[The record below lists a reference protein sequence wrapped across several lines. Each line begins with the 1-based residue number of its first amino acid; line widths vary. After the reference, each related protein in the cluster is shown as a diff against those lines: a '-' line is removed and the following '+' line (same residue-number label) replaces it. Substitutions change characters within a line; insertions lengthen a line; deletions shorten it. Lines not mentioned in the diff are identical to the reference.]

1 MEGIDWNLVRNA
13 KEKMYFGKYT
23 LPVSVKNQ
31 LALPSDFREAGVNNV
46 FLTQGFDRNLML
58 LSPNAFAKISSHIQ
72 AASISDPLA
81 RLMNR
86 LFMGSATELVIDG
99 GGNIDLPTHLRE
111 YAELDKEIVIVGQG
125 EYSEIW
131 SPALWQKQ
139 MDSVNDFEANT
150 HRFEKFH
157 ISLA

>member
-13 KEKMYFGKYT
+13 KEKMYFGKCT
-23 LPVSVKNQ
+23 LPVSEKNQ
-31 LALPSDFREAGVNNV
+31 LALPSDFRETGSNAV

-58 LSPNAFAKISSHIQ
+58 LSPHAFSKMASHIQ

-86 LFMGSATELVIDG
+86 LFMGSATELVIDAV
-99 GGNIDLPTHLRE
+99 GNIDLPMQLRE
-111 YAELDKEIVIVGQG
+111 YAELGREIVIVGQG

-150 HRFEKFH
+150 HRFEKFN